1 MKKGKWISIG
11 CWMIWNDWDESSAK
25 RVMQNVPLVKFLL
38 SSASW
43 NMHFQHQDATPNKLY
58 DLFVEELKPKVLVK
72 PGNDTPTNINSV
84 SVGLWPSSLMTI
96 QPMEEDQWS

>member
-11 CWMIWNDWDESSAK
+11 CWMVRNDWDESSAN
-25 RVMQNVPLVKFLL
+25 RVMQNVPPVKIFL

-43 NMHFQHQDATPNKLY
+43 NMLFQHQDATPNKLY
-58 DLFVEELKPKVLVK
+58 ALFVEELKPKVLVK
-72 PGNDTPTNINSV
+72 PANNTPTNINSG
-84 SVGLWPSSLMTI
+84 SVGPWPSSLMTI